1 MKKVL
6 LLLGLF
12 STGVSFAQSEEPKE
26 EWREIIEPFT
36 ENVQMFGSLERE
48 KIPYGILSD
57 YAIETANLKLYDGKH
72 QADSIV
78 MDRTVLAEIY
88 RTLQMGRIHDNS
100 AEHFISFEDYSKRW
114 RDYRK
119 NSLTDITDTIPTIY
133 LSGVYYKY
141 AKIAENAIEEQKIR
155 YEDNRL
161 LDKYVN
167 NVWQNPYETVATIAV
182 AAPFN
187 VFKSRN
193 IKVALPQDLFLSNE
207 YDLTDIAVDFEDGN
221 GFQSFEFGQEIPVS
235 YTQNGSYTW
244 KFRFKTPAGEWLST
258 RIPIEIDFPILIE
271 LPATSEFSIHSV
283 LNGKHSA
290 ILRIKHIPGNDITIT
305 RPFIVAEGFD
315 PATILYPEY
324 PQGDI
329 SYHDFV
335 QSLIDAESDDLSD
348 LLRHAN
354 NAEYDIV
361 YIDWVNGVGDI
372 RKNAETLEMII
383 NWVNDQKAAANSTEE
398 NVLMGQS
405 MGGLV
410 SKYALVK
417 MEQKDDDHQVG
428 LFIAHDSPFRGANV
442 PPSVQ
447 FMTRHMLGLYMKNPL
462 AMVMGE
468 LLMPF
473 IASFE
478 DVDEDQADEKN
489 ILEQYVSPSIALTLQ
504 DTPAAVQMNSYYVNL
519 SGNPTTVFHDDWQNE
534 FDALGYPQ
542 QSRNIAIS
550 NGNMCAIDQGFTAG
564 DYLLNIRKENSSPAY
579 FKTLIRDF
587 AMSVWGA
594 GAGNF
599 ALPLVSLMPG
609 KSNLRLYFE
618 VKSTPEQNNGNR
630 MVYSGTIKYDKHH
643 IINNKWKKTFVLTE
657 RVNTI
662 SNQFL
667 PMDVFSGG
675 VYSIDNIASVLDSFF
690 PDGSYT
696 NKDFN
701 FVAVPSSLDIKR
713 NNQNPTLLDY
723 RKAYNS
729 TNLNDINLSSGFDNF
744 ITETSTFG
752 VNNYEHISFS
762 PKNGNW
768 LAQELNARR
777 VTTTN
782 PPNADCSFFCGTHE
796 IYGAD
801 IICDKTTVYTY
812 SIPEL
817 PTGTEI
823 EWSASGLEI
832 ISEENG
838 GSVVKVKAIDSG
850 LITSNLKTLTVTVN
864 LPGCGE
870 IRITKRIHYGKP
882 TTAILGSITG
892 PNPIPVL
899 NNQNFSTALTYTAPN
914 APGVTHYEWVFPG
927 NFQVVSSFG
936 NPLSI
941 PQNWQLLGPGNSQE
955 VVAKSNLSTN
965 GQIKVRACN
974 ECGCSEYVVMNVTHQ
989 HYNIPGWELAPN
1001 PTTGDNLNIMRADG
1015 APAVEFPGNR
1025 TDVFIYNLQA
1035 QRVHQFEITSE
1046 GGSTN
1051 VAHLAEGIYKVQID
1065 MKNGNFE
1072 VLNLQISR

>member
-329 SYHDFV
+329 TYADFIT
-335 QSLIDAESDDLSD
+335 SLEEAGNAINNFLT
-348 LLRHAN
+348 HPN

-428 LFIAHDSPFRGANV
+428 LFIAHDSPFRGVNV
-442 PPSVQ
+442 PPSTQ
-447 FMTRHMLGLYMKNPL
+447 FMMRHLLGLYASNPL
-462 AMVMGE
+462 AVTFGE
-468 LLMPF
+468 ILVPF
-473 IASFE
+473 IASFQ
-478 DVDEDQADEKN
+478 DVDEDNSDLN
-489 ILEQYVSPSIALTLQ
+489 GLESYVSPLAALTIQ
-504 DTPAAVQMNSYYVNL
+504 DTPAALQMNNYYVAIN
-519 SGNPTTVFHDDWQNE
+519 SQPSKFFHNQWQTE
-534 FDALGYPQ
+534 FDNIGYPQ
-542 QSRNIAIS
+542 HSRNVAIS
-550 NGNMCAIDQGFTAG
+550 NGNMCAVEQGFTAG
-564 DYLLNIRKENSSPAY
+564 DFLLNIKHEDASKAY
-579 FKTLIRDF
+579 LKTLLRDF
-587 AMSVWGA
+587 MIGLWGV
-594 GAGNF
+594 GSGN
-599 ALPLVSLMPG
+599 LPLFFISTLPG
-609 KSNLRLYFE
+609 ESKIRYDFE
-618 VKSTPEQNNGNR
+618 VKTTPETTNGNR
-630 MVYSGTIKYDKHH
+630 HVYRGIIKYDKKHPSGLGKVTKTITSLDRH
-643 IINNKWKKTFVLTE
+643 I
-657 RVNTI
+657 
-662 SNQFL
+662 SSDYL
-667 PMDVFSGG
+667 PLDVFAGG
-675 VYSIDNIASVLDSFF
+675 FYDVNNFTSSFEQYLPTNAIVNANYSFI
-690 PDGSYT
+690 P
-696 NKDFN
+696 
-701 FVAVPSSLDIKR
+701 VASSLDIRR
-713 NNQNPTLLDY
+713 NNNNPTLYDY

-729 TNLNDINLSSGFDNF
+729 TNLNDINLSTGFDNF

-782 PPNADCSFFCGTHE
+782 PPISDCSFFCGTHE

-1015 APAVEFPGNR
+1015 APAVEFPGDR
-1025 TDVFIYNLQA
+1025 KSV
-1035 QRVHQFEITSE
+1035 V
-1046 GGSTN
+1046 
-1051 VAHLAEGIYKVQID
+1051 
-1065 MKNGNFE
+1065 
-1072 VLNLQISR
+1072 